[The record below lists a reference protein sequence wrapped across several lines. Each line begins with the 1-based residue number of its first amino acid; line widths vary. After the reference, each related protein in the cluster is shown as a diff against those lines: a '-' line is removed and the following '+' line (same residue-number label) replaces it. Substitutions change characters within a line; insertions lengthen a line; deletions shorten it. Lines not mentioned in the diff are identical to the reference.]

1 MPSVDPPPPPKE
13 KFRGERGGRR
23 VKKQKAL
30 QKKVEEGKYVPKV
43 FNPKLKVPGGVD
55 SKRQL
60 CCDSVEAVEVVS
72 DSCVVIRL
80 RLLKLFLV
88 VVLLRISQRLFLPFC
103 QTILFTQNPFHRKLS
118 PVQAVNCA
126 RHKFPRK
133 RKLAFHKG

>member
-72 DSCVVIRL
+72 GSGSSSDKPKIVST
-80 RLLKLFLV
+80 
-88 VVLLRISQRLFLPFC
+88 FLPD
-103 QTILFTQNPFHRKLS
+103 NS
-118 PVQAVNCA
+118 E
-126 RHKFPRK
+126 
-133 RKLAFHKG
+133 